1 MIFKQIPEILEGRKT
16 QTRRVCKE
24 DERLYWKPQSGLGVP
39 AIYEVLVLPR
49 LSIKWQVGRTYAV
62 VPKRGQPAV
71 WWRRDFGQ
79 FLHIAD
85 GPSGTQS
92 EAHKYDR
99 ETYLTAEGFQPLR
112 IRILSIRREPL
123 QAITEVDARA
133 EGVESVEAYRALW
146 ESINGKTKGARWDD
160 NPDVWVL
167 SFEIVTI

>member
-24 DERLYWKPQSGLGVP
+24 DERLYWKPQIGLGVS

-71 WWRRDFGQ
+71 WWYIDGNGAWAEPRDLREVNGLRQ
-79 FLHIAD
+79 T
-85 GPSGTQS
+85 SGW
-92 EAHKYDR
+92 
-99 ETYLTAEGFQPLR
+99 QPLR

-123 QAITEVDARA
+123 QAISEADAKA

-146 ESINGKTKGARWDD
+146 ESINGKTEGARWAD
-160 NPDVWVL
+160 NPWVWVL
-167 SFEIVTI
+167 TFEPVKGVA